1 MSMQPRR
8 LLFLPLAMAAT
19 LMASPILAAE
29 TPQPVDASPA
39 SYDEQQIE
47 VAGLPG
53 LLDMPRGA
61 GPFPA
66 VVLVHGSGAQDRN
79 ETIGPNK
86 PFLDIAHGLAE
97 QGIAV
102 LRYDKRTKAR
112 PHDLAD
118 RTDYTVDDETT
129 NDAVLAIAKLAS
141 EPHIDASHVFVFGH
155 SQGAMLAPRILAQSG
170 KAAGAIMLA
179 APARRI
185 LDVLSEQFH
194 RQSSADGA
202 ISAAEQQQLDQLAQ
216 KIATIR
222 GKGALRPADTLLG
235 AYMTYWRS
243 FDAVDP
249 VADVEA
255 SPYPLLLL
263 QGRHDI
269 QVTAPDWQLWQ
280 RVLQN
285 DPHATL
291 KFYPQLTHI
300 GTVGVGTP
308 ADYATPGHVDPQ
320 LIEDAAAWIKSHA

>member
-1 MSMQPRR
+1 MSTQPRR
-8 LLFLPLAMAAT
+8 ILFLPLAMAAA
-19 LMASPILAAE
+19 LMATPVLAAQ
-29 TPQPVDASPA
+29 TPQPATA

-53 LLDMPRGA
+53 LLDIPRGA

-66 VVLVHGSGAQDRN
+66 VVLVHGSGPQDRD
-79 ETIGPNK
+79 EAIGPNK

-102 LRYDKRTKAR
+102 LRYDKRSKAR

-129 NDAVLAIAKLAS
+129 DDAVLAIAKLAS

-155 SQGAMLAPRILAQSG
+155 SQGAMLAPRILAHSG

-179 APARRI
+179 APARRA
-185 LDVLSEQFH
+185 LDVLAEQIH
-194 RQSSADGA
+194 RRFSAEGS
-202 ISAAEQQQLDQLAQ
+202 ISAEEQQQLDQLAR
-216 KIATIR
+216 KIAMIR
-222 GKGALRPADTLLG
+222 GKDALTPADTLLG
-235 AYMTYWRS
+235 AHMTYWRGL
-243 FDAVDP
+243 DAVDP

-263 QGRHDI
+263 QGRRDI

-280 RVLQN
+280 AALRDN
-285 DPHATL
+285 PRARL
-291 KFYPQLTHI
+291 KFYPPLTHI
-300 GTVGVGTP
+300 GTVGAGTI
-308 ADYATPGHVDPQ
+308 ADYATPGHVDTQ
-320 LIEDAAAWIKSHA
+320 LINDAAAWIKSHS